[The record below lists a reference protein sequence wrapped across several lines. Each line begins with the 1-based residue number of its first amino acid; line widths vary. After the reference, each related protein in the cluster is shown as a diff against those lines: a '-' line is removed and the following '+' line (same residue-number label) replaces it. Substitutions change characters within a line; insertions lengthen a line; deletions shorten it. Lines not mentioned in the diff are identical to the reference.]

1 MRRNVLLALA
11 GLLLAATSVS
21 AQTLLEKAEQGLGG
35 GQAPPPAPAP
45 AAPSH
50 GYLGFTPDEEY
61 KLNNGVRVVAV
72 KPGGPAEAA
81 GLQKDDLVKS
91 VDGKPVFTVDE
102 MDTLQKGTTPG
113 QTWRL
118 SVERAGK
125 LISLNVK
132 LSARPVVT
140 ASDTDPGE
148 APPGGAP
155 PTLTPPATPLPSLT
169 PPASPLPSLTPPAT
183 TPPATFPPAIAPP
196 ATTPPAF
203 VPGATVPG
211 ATTPVDPLLPAT
223 EPPATVPGASGP
235 IRSSPAIG
243 APEATVTPGT
253 DSLPSPA
260 APTAGGGGASLGI
273 TVVPLTPEA
282 IAAYGLVVR
291 RGALITA
298 IRPGSPA
305 DTAGLPLGAVV
316 VTIDG
321 RRIDTA
327 DELVGF
333 VRAARPGQEVEL
345 GYMQGDRTLRKT
357 VRLGPTAVGVVPSVP
372 PPAPGG
378 FGLGG
383 GGPLIN
389 RAERMVENLGL
400 GPGRGGI
407 SSVYDPSEMAMLKT
421 RVGELTEQV
430 KALKDRLD
438 QLEGR
443 AATPVPAP

>member
-1 MRRNVLLALA
+1 L
-11 GLLLAATSVS
+11 
-21 AQTLLEKAEQGLGG
+21 
-35 GQAPPPAPAP
+35 
-45 AAPSH
+45 
-50 GYLGFTPDEEY
+50 
-61 KLNNGVRVVAV
+61 LNNGVRVLAV
-72 KPGGPAEAA
+72 KPGGPAELA

-102 MDTLQKGTTPG
+102 MDALQMTTTPG

-125 LISLNVK
+125 LMTLNVK
-132 LSARPVVT
+132 LTARPVVT

-148 APPGGAP
+148 SVPGAAPPA
-155 PTLTPPATPLPSLT
+155 LTPPVSPLPSLT
-169 PPASPLPSLTPPAT
+169 PPVAPLPSLTPPAT
-183 TPPATFPPAIAPP
+183 TPPATPPP
-196 ATTPPAF
+196 
-203 VPGATVPG
+203 ATVPG
-211 ATTPVDPLLPAT
+211 ATTPVDPLLPAND
-223 EPPATVPGASGP
+223 PPAAAPGAGGP
-235 IRSSPAIG
+235 IRSSPAAG
-243 APEATVTPGT
+243 APEAAATPSADT
-253 DSLPSPA
+253 LPSPA
-260 APTAGGGGASLGI
+260 EPAGGGASLGI
-273 TVVPLTPEA
+273 TVKSLTPED

-291 RGALITA
+291 RGGLITA

-327 DELVGF
+327 DDLVAF

-345 GYMQGDRTLRKT
+345 GYMQGERMQRKT
-357 VRLGPTAVGVVPSVP
+357 VRLAPTAVGVVPSAP
-372 PPAPGG
+372 PSAPGG
-378 FGLGG
+378 LGLGLGG

-407 SSVYDPSEMAMLKT
+407 SSIYDPSEMAMLKT

-430 KALKDRLD
+430 KALKERLD
-438 QLEGR
+438 KLEGGP
-443 AATPVPAP
+443 AGAPPPVPAP